1 MKIPALTA
9 LLAGSAIVLAACG
22 SSTSGSTGSGKT
34 GSGSAGSGNAPAA
47 TSGTGLHVAST
58 SLGKVLV
65 DQQGMT
71 VYLLT
76 ADGRN
81 QSTCSTSCLSV
92 WPAVTPGH
100 SKLGVPV
107 GSTKTPDGTSTATVA
122 GQPVY
127 TFTNDHGP
135 GDVSG
140 EGIQTFGGTWYAVSA
155 SGQAVMANS
164 TSSSGSSSSPSG
176 GSAPYGGGGY

>member
-22 SSTSGSTGSGKT
+22 GGAASGTTGSGATT
-34 GSGSAGSGNAPAA
+34 GGTSAPA
-47 TSGTGLHVAST
+47 SGTGLHVAST

-81 QSTCSTSCLSV
+81 QSTCSVSCLAV
-92 WPAVTPGH
+92 WPAAPPGH

-107 GSTKTPDGTSTATVA
+107 GTAKTPDGTATATVA

-127 TFTNDHGP
+127 TFTGDHGP

-140 EGIQTFGGTWYAVSA
+140 EGLQDFGGTWYAVSA
-155 SGQAVMANS
+155 SGQAVNAP
-164 TSSSGSSSSPSG
+164 SGSSSPTSG
-176 GSAPYGGGGY
+176 GSGPYGGGGY